1 MRTPRQAPKVKEA
14 PLIPP
19 EEVLAKTCGGGKGCV
34 VATHLRLCARVL
46 RELRR
51 IFAGTPREMFLTG
64 PTEYLAALHDA
75 GKITPWFQQKIHD
88 AVGEDLALAPRGGE
102 VDHALLSGW
111 ILRRRCG
118 EHFAELAASHHG
130 IRQKLDYRE
139 DESSERCGGS
149 GWSSLRWEILE
160 EVLDSLGLAPLPSA
174 PSKLTELDRK
184 LEPAVCGAVIIADW
198 LSSGIELPWGCDADD
213 AQVRQKVRSAGFM
226 PLRVRK
232 NLSFEAI
239 FGFSPNAL
247 QQLCLNRGTPG
258 EINVIESEMGSGKTE
273 AALYLAYRMLE
284 SGSAN
289 GIYFAL
295 PTQLTSEKIHARLND
310 FLGKILEDDRAEALL
325 IHGDSWL
332 DWELA
337 VPPHEDFYS
346 SQRPDSWFQSKK
358 RALLAPFGAGTV
370 DQALLAVLNARH
382 NTVRSFGLSGKV
394 VIVDECHSYDSYTGS
409 LLKELIRQLRE
420 LRCTVIVLSATL
432 TERARRE
439 FSLQEPP
446 SPSAGFQAYPLVSR
460 TSPEGGEELQP
471 FAGSAPRRVK
481 ISLTSDESAPF
492 QTAWEKAA
500 AGEQVLWI
508 ENTVKRAQEVFRQIS
523 NDLDL
528 HPGCETGLIHS
539 RFPRCVRSANEDRW
553 VELLG
558 KRGGDER
565 AKRGRILVG
574 TQVLEQSVDIDADFL
589 ITRLAPMDMLLQRTG
604 RLWRHGFLP
613 RPRGAERAVMILT
626 DPLLEEPEKIEEGS
640 FPPYEAYQI
649 CRTWEVLRGRDSIE
663 LPGEIRPLLESVY
676 MERPEDGPLA
686 ALQEKMNSHIEELKG
701 RAYRAQGILAQP
713 CDDIAERSRDD
724 DLNDDR
730 VKTRTNDQPSVQ
742 LLLLRKN
749 NGGRPLEKVLLSPFA
764 AEPIVLPQDP
774 HGAEKIAAARA
785 VMRTL
790 ITVPEEDA
798 PSHDSFPL
806 DFLAPFLYV
815 GDAKNR
821 PLRAAFLG
829 DGGCLLDRSS
839 LTLEDR
845 RRFYREELGFFTEE
859 K

>member
-1 MRTPRQAPKVKEA
+1 MKMPKQALTVKEA

-64 PTEYLAALHDA
+64 PAEYLAALHDA
-75 GKITPWFQQKIHD
+75 GKITPGFQQMIHD

-102 VDHALLSGW
+102 VNHAELSGW

-118 EHFAELAASHHG
+118 ELFAKLAAAHHG
-130 IRQKLDYRE
+130 IKQTLDERD
-139 DESSERCGGS
+139 DESSEKCGGS
-149 GWSSLRWEILE
+149 GWSSLRWQILGG
-160 EVLDSLGLAPLPSA
+160 VLDSLGLAPLPSA
-174 PSKLTELDRK
+174 PSRLTELD
-184 LEPAVCGAVIIADW
+184 EEQAPAICGGVIIADW

-213 AQVRQKVRSAGFM
+213 EQVRKKVRSSGFM

-232 NLSFEAI
+232 NLRFEEI

-247 QQLCLNRGTPG
+247 QQLCLRRGVPG
-258 EINVIESEMGSGKTE
+258 EIDVIESEMGSGKTE
-273 AALYLAYRMLE
+273 AALYLAYKMLE

-337 VPPHEDFYS
+337 VPPQEDFYS

-446 SPSAGFQAYPLVSR
+446 LPSASAVFQAYPLVSR
-460 TSPEGGEELQP
+460 TSPGGGEELQP

-481 ISLTSDESAPF
+481 ISLTSDESEPF
-492 QTAWEKAA
+492 QAAWERAA

-523 NDLDL
+523 VELP
-528 HPGCETGLIHS
+528 PGCETGLIHS
-539 RFPRCVRSANEDRW
+539 RFPRCVRSSNEDRW

-558 KRGGDER
+558 KRGGEER
-565 AKRGRILVG
+565 TKCGRILVG

-604 RLWRHGFLP
+604 RLWRHGSLP
-613 RPRGAERAVMILT
+613 RPQGAERAVMILT
-626 DPLLEEPEKIEEGS
+626 DPLLEEPEKIEEGT
-640 FPPYEAYQI
+640 FLPYEAYQI

-676 MERPEDGPLA
+676 AERLEDGPLA
-686 ALQEKMNSHIEELKG
+686 ALQEKMNSHIKILEGQAE
-701 RAYRAQGILAQP
+701 RAQGIWAQP
-713 CDDIAERSRDD
+713 CDDTPDD
-724 DLNDDR
+724 DRPGNYDSA
-730 VKTRTNDQPSVQ
+730 KTRISDWLSVQ

-749 NGGRPLEKVLLSPFA
+749 NGGRPLEKALLSPFA
-764 AEPIVLPQDP
+764 EAPIILPQDP

-785 VMRTL
+785 IMRTL
-790 ITVPEEDA
+790 ITVPEEAA
-798 PSHDSFPL
+798 PSYDSFPL

-815 GDAKNR
+815 GEGKNR
-821 PLRAAFLG
+821 PLRAAFLDD
-829 DGGCLLDRSS
+829 DGSLLDRSS
-839 LTLEDR
+839 RLWEAP